1 MNPIPEELTELVH
14 YCHSLAKLLL
24 DEQGEFYPFGT
35 YLNSNKVITQR
46 MFHDGDDFPL
56 STGLINIIKHDF
68 DQQLA
73 AEIISGAA
81 ITYEAR
87 VTNEEYPE
95 PVNVIVV
102 RLNTRHL
109 NPPILLYL
117 PFRATADK
125 VEYLKEWTEDE
136 AF

>member
-1 MNPIPEELTELVH
+1 MNSLPDELNGLLH

-35 YLNSNKVITQR
+35 YLNNELTITQR

-56 STGLINIIKHDF
+56 STGLINIIQHDF

-73 AEIISGAA
+73 AGLLRASA

-87 VTNEEYPE
+87 VTNEHYNE
-95 PVNVIVV
+95 PVEVIAV
-102 RLNTRHL
+102 RFNAVYLES
-109 NPPILLYL
+109 PIVYYL
-117 PFRATADK
+117 PFKVTADK
-125 VEYLKEWTEDE
+125 VEYLVSWIELE
-136 AF
+136 